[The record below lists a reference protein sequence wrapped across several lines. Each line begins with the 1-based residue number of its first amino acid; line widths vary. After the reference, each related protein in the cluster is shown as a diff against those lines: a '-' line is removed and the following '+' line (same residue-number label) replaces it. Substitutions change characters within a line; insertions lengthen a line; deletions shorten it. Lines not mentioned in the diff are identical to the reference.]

1 VIAAVDAIRDAIRT
15 ASPEILPALLGQL
28 EEIRAQAWARLL
40 TPLKPSPEPRSEER
54 LLTPEQ
60 AAAIAQVPPSVSTL
74 GREVSDGRDG
84 PLAGVFGSPNKASGD
99 GWKAL
104 PSMRTFAERGL
115 GELHPIGRDGPS
127 PGRPQLRLSWAS
139 SASGMVVGASWCRW

>member
-1 VIAAVDAIRDAIRT
+1 MIAAVDAIRDAIRT

-99 GWKAL
+99 GWKRVLNL
-104 PSMRTFAERGL
+104 PETGTFADRGL
-115 GELHPIGRDGPS
+115 GDPHPGGREPPQPRAPALARMVAGELVPPY
-127 PGRPQLRLSWAS
+127 
-139 SASGMVVGASWCRW
+139 